1 MKFIFQQNYNFNSKI
16 LCIIEYS
23 SILLDIV
30 WAIFLWIILSLNF
43 VTLNIKIFL
52 FIILFFPV
60 FIFSIVGINGEN
72 ILYVISYVFK
82 YCLKQKIIIYE
93 KNVEFDCKNTQKVI

>member
-1 MKFIFQQNYNFNSKI
+1 MKFIFPQNYNFNSKI
-16 LCIIEYS
+16 LGIIEYS

-72 ILYVISYVFK
+72 IL
-82 YCLKQKIIIYE
+82 
-93 KNVEFDCKNTQKVI
+93 

>member
-1 MKFIFQQNYNFNSKI
+1 MKFIFPQNYNFNSKI
-16 LCIIEYS
+16 LGIIEYS

-52 FIILFFPV
+52 LSNFF
-60 FIFSIVGINGEN
+60 
-72 ILYVISYVFK
+72 
-82 YCLKQKIIIYE
+82 
-93 KNVEFDCKNTQKVI
+93 

>member
-1 MKFIFQQNYNFNSKI
+1 MKFIFPQNYNFNSKI
-16 LCIIEYS
+16 FGFIDYSTLFLNGFWALLVYLISCIFS
-23 SILLDIV
+23 TNF
-30 WAIFLWIILSLNF
+30 IFQIA
-43 VTLNIKIFL
+43 V